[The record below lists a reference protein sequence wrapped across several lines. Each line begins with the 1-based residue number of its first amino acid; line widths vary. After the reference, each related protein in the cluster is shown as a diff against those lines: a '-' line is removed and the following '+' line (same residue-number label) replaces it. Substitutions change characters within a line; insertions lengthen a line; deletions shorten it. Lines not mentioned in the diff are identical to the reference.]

1 MREQPLP
8 QAILAHS
15 EALPGQCFTGPTGCP
30 WSSDRWAALGNCG
43 FSVLSALFA
52 GVLPASDLSPTA
64 WEAEAL
70 QGVLDITSLLGTSCG
85 HVFGLVDTLL
95 ASCRACPG

>member
-8 QAILAHS
+8 PAVLAHS
-15 EALPGQCFTGPTGCP
+15 EALPGQRFTGLLALLGLLLA
-30 WSSDRWAALGNCG
+30 WAALGNCG
-43 FSVLSALFA
+43 FFALSALFA
-52 GVLPASDLSPTA
+52 GRLPASDLSPAA
-64 WEAEAL
+64 WEAETL